1 MLRLA
6 GIHERRIPYSIPGRE
21 LEPII
26 ELPLP
31 GILLAMIKRF
41 GRYSATSLCM
51 CLALATGVCRVSG
64 AWADDSSLADRV
76 IVHKAEHKL
85 YLYNGDR
92 LLGVYK
98 VALGLSPVGQK
109 ERERD
114 YKTPEGRYFLARRN
128 TRSDYFLA
136 IQVSYPNKQDELRA
150 HKKGWA
156 PGGAIMI
163 HGFPNSPHHPWA
175 YYDANDWTDG
185 CIALSNSDMVEVW
198 MRTQD
203 NIPIDIYP

>member
-1 MLRLA
+1 MYR
-6 GIHERRIPYSIPGRE
+6 SIPGRE

-26 ELPLP
+26 QLFGH
-31 GILLAMIKRF
+31 GIIFNMTKPSWRRSGVFLRLALLLAIC
-41 GRYSATSLCM
+41 A
-51 CLALATGVCRVSG
+51 GVSPASR
-64 AWADDSSLADRV
+64 AEEIAAADHV
-76 IVHKAEHKL
+76 VVHKAERKL
-85 YLYNGDR
+85 YLYHGTK
-92 LLGVYK
+92 LLGEYK

-114 YKTPEGRYFLARRN
+114 FRTPEGRYYLNRRN

-136 IQVSYPNKQDELRA
+136 IQVSYPNKADEQRA
-150 HKKGWA
+150 HKNGWA
-156 PGGAIMI
+156 PGGSIMI
-163 HGFPNSPHHPWA
+163 HGFPNAPHHPAA
-175 YYDANDWTDG
+175 YYASSDWTDG